1 MKKTIKIR
9 LIIIILISSLLLT
22 TYRIYQKCPN
32 NQISFK
38 TTSVST
44 TQRYI
49 DKDVSNVNEAIN
61 LIKSDSKIQEKNCNN
76 IIKNIDKEIQ
86 EETQIYGVNLCEMEP
101 ETARQIY
108 NTLNKIYKE
117 YKGLKDMSQT

>member
-101 ETARQIY
+101 ETAR
-108 NTLNKIYKE
+108 
-117 YKGLKDMSQT
+117 